1 MKRYLI
7 GGVSICIVVLGAA
20 ICTWLH
26 ETDDALPPMT
36 ADSVDA
42 VETHSDGTAA
52 PAVATLRPSVD
63 EELYPIDST
72 SLFDEIATYDDANG
86 EVELVSHEQPVVEVT
101 VTDQG
106 SGPEKHLL
114 RYHFE
119 KGETVRWEVEH
130 RAQVHTTVQGVTQSA
145 DTFSNSIKVWKVI
158 EVTDDGRA
166 KFVYSVE
173 RVDMRHHFEGKQD
186 VHYNSL
192 TDLVPPEGFED
203 VAKSVGIEL
212 SVMTLDQAGNV
223 VEREERRPDKAGTAP
238 PQEMITPPMPAVAV
252 AVGAKWQIPS
262 DIKITLQ
269 GGEVKKIAAQQ
280 KYTLEDL
287 ADGLATIKIETV
299 VLTPVRDP
307 AVEAQLVQ
315 SKANGVVR
323 FDVAGGRVISQ
334 QSDVDERVVAFQ
346 GEGSAMHYVT
356 RFVETLL
363 PATAETARRP
373 PAGPPAP

>member
-1 MKRYLI
+1 VSTLSKRTLT
-7 GGVSICIVVLGAA
+7 G
-20 ICTWLH
+20 
-26 ETDDALPPMT
+26 
-36 ADSVDA
+36 
-42 VETHSDGTAA
+42 A